1 MSWMFKLQGPLNT
14 IQRAT
19 LGIIG
24 LLITLL
30 IWHLVTMGED
40 PILKAGIMSSP
51 AKTFA
56 AYSELISENK
66 LVKNLCMSIGF
77 NLGGYVKALLI
88 SLPVGF
94 LIGLYPLFKGL
105 FQDQV
110 IAFRF
115 VPLTAVTGI
124 FIAAFG
130 IQTAIKVNF
139 LAFGIMIYL
148 IPVIVQRIIE
158 VQDVY
163 LKTVYTLGA
172 TDWQTIKTVYIPS
185 VLSKLSDDIR
195 VLTAI
200 SWTYII
206 VAEQIGDQGG
216 LGALIYRVGQ
226 RMGRP
231 DKTIAILLIFIL
243 IGFLQ
248 DRFFVYLDK
257 KFFPHKFQN
266 KNKYAKVDENN
277 LWDNISSYAMTV
289 FTWAFVAIYV
299 CLAANESFNFL
310 GGIKPLSYLFEDTV
324 WVIHFIAL
332 VTISYLI
339 YCVIKSNGQRLNVP
353 SKTASDD

>member
-1 MSWMFKLQGPLNT
+1 MFKLQGPLKDL
-14 IQRAT
+14 QRVT
-19 LGIIG
+19 LGVTG
-24 LLITLL
+24 LLFTLL
-30 IWHLVTMGED
+30 VWYLVTLGED
-40 PILKAGIMSSP
+40 PVIESGILSSP
-51 AKTFA
+51 TKTFSSYGA
-56 AYSELISENK
+56 LISDNK
-66 LVKNLCMSIGF
+66 LVKNLCMSLGF
-77 NLGGYVKALLI
+77 NLSGYVKALML
-88 SLPVGF
+88 SLPIGF
-94 LIGLYPLFKGL
+94 IIGLYPIFKGL

-115 VPLTAVTGI
+115 VPLTAVTSI
-124 FIAAFG
+124 FIASFG
-130 IQTAIKVNF
+130 IGTGIKVNF

-231 DKTIAILLIFIL
+231 DKTIAILLIFML
-243 IGFLQ
+243 IGFIQ
-248 DRFFVYLDK
+248 DRFFVYLDR

-266 KNKYAKVDENN
+266 KNKYAKKEESN
-277 LWDNISSYAMTV
+277 LWDNITSYMWTV
-289 FTWAFVAIYV
+289 FTWALVAIYL
-299 CLAANESFNFL
+299 CLTANEYFGFL

-324 WVIHFIAL
+324 WVIHIIAL
-332 VTISYLI
+332 VTIGYLI
-339 YCVIKSNGQRLNVP
+339 YCVFKSNTNRTKQV
-353 SKTASDD
+353 KTPTDD

>member
-1 MSWMFKLQGPLNT
+1 MSWMFKLQGPLNFL
-14 IQRAT
+14 QRT
-19 LGIIG
+19 VLGLIG
-24 LLITLL
+24 LFITFL
-30 IWHLVTMGED
+30 IWHMVTMGED
-40 PILKAGIMSSP
+40 PIIQAGILSSP
-51 AKTFA
+51 GKTFGS
-56 AYSELISENK
+56 YGELISENK
-66 LVKNLCMSIGF
+66 LVKNLCMSLGF
-77 NLGGYVKALLI
+77 NLAGYVKAMLI

-94 LIGLYPLFKGL
+94 IIGLYPLFKGL

-110 IAFRF
+110 VAFRF

-130 IQTAIKVNF
+130 IGTGIKVNF

-172 TDWQTIKTVYIPS
+172 SDWQTIKTVYIPS

-231 DKTIAILLIFIL
+231 DKSLAILLIFML

-257 KFFPHKFQN
+257 KFFAHKFQN
-266 KNKYAKVDENN
+266 KNKYAKPNENN
-277 LWDNISSYAMTV
+277 LWDNLSSYIMTV
-289 FTWAFVAIYV
+289 FTWAFVAIYL
-299 CLAANESFNFL
+299 CLSANEYFGFL

-324 WVIHFIAL
+324 WVIHFLAL
-332 VTISYLI
+332 ATIGYLI
-339 YCVIKSNGQRLNVP
+339 YCVVTSRKNQPKQV
-353 SKTASDD
+353 KTPTDD